1 MSNKMECNF
10 HTNIWVD
17 YRRDFFMAL
26 IKCPRCELNYI
37 QDTDGFCKIC
47 KREMKGETQRE
58 EIEMCT
64 ICNEAPALPGKDACL
79 FCLKE
84 MNENN
89 NENHDDDVRVDEAN
103 LDIDPVSS
111 MDEIIPEIDDSIPE
125 REFDEI
131 ENDLSL
137 DAMGEEEMDDE
148 EEDEEE

>member
-1 MSNKMECNF
+1 
-10 HTNIWVD
+10 
-17 YRRDFFMAL
+17 MAL

-37 QDTDGFCKIC
+37 QDTEGYCKVC
-47 KREMKGETQRE
+47 KRDMKGEVQRE

-84 MNENN
+84 MNANN
-89 NENHDDDVRVDEAN
+89 NDNNEDVVRVDESA
-103 LDIDPVSS
+103 LDIDPVSG
-111 MDEIIPEIDDSIPE
+111 MDEIIPEMDESIPE

-137 DAMGEEEMDDE
+137 DALGEEELEND

>member
-1 MSNKMECNF
+1 
-10 HTNIWVD
+10 
-17 YRRDFFMAL
+17 MAL

-37 QDTDGFCKIC
+37 QDTEGYCKIC
-47 KREMKGETQRE
+47 KREMKGEVQRE
-58 EIEMCT
+58 DIEMCT

-84 MNENN
+84 MNANN
-89 NENHDDDVRVDEAN
+89 ADVNEEAVRVDEAS

-111 MDEIIPEIDDSIPE
+111 MDEIIPEIEDGIPE

-137 DAMGEEEMDDE
+137 DALGEEELDDD